1 MSTMSKKQISHL
13 SLIFFIILIFCQ
25 CTVLDQSFGR
35 ISSKENIQKEEIY
48 VIKNVNIIPM
58 TMESKIISNAT
69 VIIKNKK
76 IFSIN
81 QPVPDKAKII
91 NGKGKWLIPG
101 LIDMHVH
108 NLADINLSSSYPTKG
123 ATIFTDT
130 QDFMLLYVVNGVT
143 TAFELN
149 ARVEHFGQRN
159 EILKGNLYGPRMAL
173 AMLIDGGE
181 GSGNKANTAADGRQ
195 TVRMAKAQG
204 YEFVK
209 VYAHLNVETYKAIV
223 DEASK
228 QGMKV
233 VGHIPDVFKGH
244 IDDAFVPNFAMVA
257 HAEEYAKQSEDFTD
271 QDAQYYAKITKANGT
286 WFTPTLTTME
296 WILSQS
302 RSLEGVR
309 NLSSLKYVHPLI
321 QSRWLYSNSY
331 NQESTTGRIR
341 YFEKMVEFNMRLVKA
356 FKEAGV
362 PIVAG
367 TDAGNPGV
375 VWGFSLHDEIELLV
389 KAGLSPEEALVS
401 ATRLPAIWLGIE
413 DKIGTVEVGKYADLV
428 LLDANPLQDIRNTRK
443 IAGVFLNGKWIDKKI
458 MDSMLS
464 AVAERNTANKN
475 KYDWKKRMNFE

>member
-1 MSTMSKKQISHL
+1 
-13 SLIFFIILIFCQ
+13 
-25 CTVLDQSFGR
+25 
-35 ISSKENIQKEEIY
+35 
-48 VIKNVNIIPM
+48 
-58 TMESKIISNAT
+58 MESKIVSNAT

-81 QPVPDKAKII
+81 QPVPRKAKII

-173 AMLIDGGE
+173 AILIDGGE

-209 VYAHLNVETYKAIV
+209 VYSHLNVETYKAIV

-228 QGMKV
+228 LGMKV

-321 QSRWLYSNSY
+321 QNRWLYSNSY

-341 YFEKMVEFNMRLVKA
+341 YFEKMVKFNMRLVKA

-401 ATRLPAIWLGIE
+401 ATRLPATWLGIE

-428 LLDANPLQDIRNTRK
+428 LLDANPLKDIRNIRK

-475 KYDWKKRMNFE
+475 KYDWKKRMDFE

>member
-1 MSTMSKKQISHL
+1 MSKRTISHL
-13 SLIFFIILIFCQ
+13 SLIFSIILTFCQ
-25 CTVLDQSFGR
+25 CTVLDRSFGR
-35 ISSKENIQKEEIY
+35 ISPKENIQKEEIY

-81 QPVPDKAKII
+81 QPVPDKAKVI

-108 NLADINLSSSYPTKG
+108 NLADMNLSSSYPTKG

-173 AMLIDGGE
+173 AILIDGGE

-209 VYAHLNVETYKAIV
+209 VYSHLNVETYKAIV

-257 HAEEYAKQSEDFTD
+257 HAEEYAKQSEDFTY

-302 RSLEGVR
+302 RSLDGVR

-331 NQESTTGRIR
+331 NQESTAGRIR
-341 YFEKMVEFNMRLVKA
+341 YFEKMVEFNIRLVKA

-428 LLDANPLQDIRNTRK
+428 LLDANPLEDIRNTRK

-475 KYDWKKRMNFE
+475 KYDWKKRMDFE

>member
-1 MSTMSKKQISHL
+1 MSKKQISHL

>member
-1 MSTMSKKQISHL
+1 MSKRTISHL
-13 SLIFFIILIFCQ
+13 SLIFSITLIFCQ
-25 CTVLDQSFGR
+25 CTVLDRSSGR
-35 ISSKENIQKEEIY
+35 ISPKENIQKEEIY

-81 QPVPDKAKII
+81 QPIPGKAKVI

-181 GSGNKANTAADGRQ
+181 GSGNKANTASDGRQ

-209 VYAHLNVETYKAIV
+209 VYSHLNVETYKAIV

-331 NQESTTGRIR
+331 NQESTAGRIR
-341 YFEKMVEFNMRLVKA
+341 YFEKMVGFNMRLVKA

-428 LLDANPLQDIRNTRK
+428 LLDANPLKDIRNTRK

-475 KYDWKKRMNFE
+475 RYDWKKRMDFE

>member
-1 MSTMSKKQISHL
+1 MSKRTISHL
-13 SLIFFIILIFCQ
+13 SLIFFILIFCQ
-25 CTVLDQSFGR
+25 CTVLDRSFGR
-35 ISSKENIQKEEIY
+35 ISPKENIHKEEIY
-48 VIKNVNIIPM
+48 AIKNVNIIPM

-81 QPVPDKAKII
+81 QPIPGKAKVI

-173 AMLIDGGE
+173 AILMDGGE
-181 GSGNKANTAADGRQ
+181 GSGNKANTASDGRQ

-209 VYAHLNVETYKAIV
+209 VYSHLNVETYKAIV

-271 QDAQYYAKITKANGT
+271 RDAQYYAKITKANGT

-309 NLSSLKYVHPLI
+309 NLSSLKYVHPHTK
-321 QSRWLYSNSY
+321 Q
-331 NQESTTGRIR
+331 
-341 YFEKMVEFNMRLVKA
+341 MVI
-356 FKEAGV
+356 FKFLQ
-362 PIVAG
+362 
-367 TDAGNPGV
+367 PG
-375 VWGFSLHDEIELLV
+375 
-389 KAGLSPEEALVS
+389 
-401 ATRLPAIWLGIE
+401 
-413 DKIGTVEVGKYADLV
+413 
-428 LLDANPLQDIRNTRK
+428 
-443 IAGVFLNGKWIDKKI
+443 
-458 MDSMLS
+458 
-464 AVAERNTANKN
+464 
-475 KYDWKKRMNFE
+475 KYDWTHSLF